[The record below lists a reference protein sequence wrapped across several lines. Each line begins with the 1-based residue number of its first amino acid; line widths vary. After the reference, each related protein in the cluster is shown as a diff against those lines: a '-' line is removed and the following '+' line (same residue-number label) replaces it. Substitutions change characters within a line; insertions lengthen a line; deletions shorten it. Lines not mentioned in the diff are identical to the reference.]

1 VNDFAGFI
9 ADPTRY
15 ENKLDRGRK
24 LISKY
29 SIATIE
35 KKWLALIN

>member
-1 VNDFAGFI
+1 
-9 ADPTRY
+9 
-15 ENKLDRGRK
+15 LDRGRK